1 MGVRENTWSV
11 GPGHNSQPDPA
22 QFPERTCKRRYRT
35 ACKARYLPPVQ
46 LPWLEQWL
54 QSQHIPREMGLL
66 SPGKTPETCRPGL
79 VSYFIFTKY
88 RHFEAAQR
96 RQNQRILS
104 DLIKGNGVGREDFIQ
119 FTKFQ
124 VPHCMPQS
132 LS

>member
-1 MGVRENTWSV
+1 MGTHAASLHE
-11 GPGHNSQPDPA
+11 
-22 QFPERTCKRRYRT
+22 C
-35 ACKARYLPPVQ
+35 
-46 LPWLEQWL
+46 
-54 QSQHIPREMGLL
+54 IPLL
-66 SPGKTPETCRPGL
+66 SVVPQPGL

-88 RHFEAAQR
+88 RQFEAAQR